1 MYSRPLPSEKKSE
14 KGVCGA
20 GGDCAQASLRRIIH
34 SSSSSKTANN
44 KIPVSSCFND
54 SEGLYRKTVF
64 RCLVHRPHYSARLM
78 RLGSRGP
85 REFFF
90 SDTPPKCLHRDC
102 VGRRRTGTRY
112 GDVYLIVREKQGIVV
127 ETLSSNK
134 VLRRSK
140 QSAPLSACPFPYSK
154 FGCLL
159 LLSNSGGTTL
169 LEGGGKSYICRSFEV
184 AKGQKGPLGQ
194 SVFTKFVSDFRT

>member
-1 MYSRPLPSEKKSE
+1 M
-14 KGVCGA
+14 
-20 GGDCAQASLRRIIH
+20 
-34 SSSSSKTANN
+34 SS
-44 KIPVSSCFND
+44 VFND
-54 SEGLYRKTVF
+54 SEGMYRKTVF

-112 GDVYLIVREKQGIVV
+112 GNVYLSVRENQGI
-127 ETLSSNK
+127 
-134 VLRRSK
+134 
-140 QSAPLSACPFPYSK
+140 PFPLAPSLNQSL
-154 FGCLL
+154 GV
-159 LLSNSGGTTL
+159 LSNSGGTTL
-169 LEGGGKSYICRSFEV
+169 LDGGGESYICRSFEV

-194 SVFTKFVSDFRT
+194 SVFTKFVTDFRT